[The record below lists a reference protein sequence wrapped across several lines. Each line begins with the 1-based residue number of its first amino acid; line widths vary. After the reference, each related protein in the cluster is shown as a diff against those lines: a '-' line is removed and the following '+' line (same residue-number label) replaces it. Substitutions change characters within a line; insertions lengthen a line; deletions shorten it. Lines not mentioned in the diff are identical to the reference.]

1 MRNFLRQF
9 KGRQHGPLVQ
19 FIKYGIAGG
28 IATAVHISLF
38 YFCAVKLL
46 PALNQHDALAGL
58 FHLRV
63 VEVSDAIRARNSV
76 VDNVIA
82 FIFSNLTAYLI
93 NIVWVFE
100 SGRHHRL
107 VEIGFFYLVSGISTF
122 IGSVL
127 MGVLIGRFGITT
139 TVAFGANVVTSM
151 MINFVL
157 RKYMIFKG

>member
-19 FIKYGIAGG
+19 FIKYGIAGV

-38 YFCAVKLL
+38 YFLAIKLL

-58 FHLRV
+58 LHLRV

-76 VDNVIA
+76 INNVIA
-82 FIFSNLTAYLI
+82 FMFSNLTAYLI

-100 SGRHHRL
+100 SGRHHRV
-107 VEIGFFYLVSGISTF
+107 VEIGIFYLISGVSTF
-122 IGSVL
+122 IGSAL

-139 TVAFGANVVTSM
+139 TVAFSASVVTSLL
-151 MINFVL
+151 INFVL
-157 RKYMIFKG
+157 RKRLVFKG

>member
-19 FIKYGIAGG
+19 FIKYAIAGG

-46 PALNQHDALAGL
+46 PALNQHDALAGWM
-58 FHLRV
+58 HLHV
-63 VEVSDAIRARNSV
+63 PELSDAIRARNSV
-76 VDNVIA
+76 IDNLIA

-93 NIVWVFE
+93 NIAWVFE
-100 SGRHHRL
+100 SGRHHR
-107 VEIGFFYLVSGISTF
+107 VIEIGIFYLVSGISMA
-122 IGSVL
+122 IGSTL
-127 MGVLIGRFGITT
+127 MGLLIGRFGITT
-139 TVAFGANVVTSM
+139 TVAFGVNVLTSL

-157 RKYMIFKG
+157 RKYVIFKG